1 MLTDGM
7 NRETAA
13 ATTTVVIV
21 LDGDTDAGYRTARK
35 LLAEG
40 CRVAVAAR
48 HPADVV
54 RVMHGYPAEQV
65 MVIAADIA
73 DQRQWRCV
81 TERVIER
88 FGHIDT
94 VMCGEAPTLR
104 ASA

>member
-1 MLTDGM
+1 M
-7 NRETAA
+7 NREIAVA
-13 ATTTVVIV
+13 ATTVVLV

-65 MVIAADIA
+65 MVIAADV
-73 DQRQWRCV
+73 DDHRQWRRLTEQV
-81 TERVIER
+81 TDR
-88 FGHIDT
+88 FGRIDRVVRAEGT
-94 VMCGEAPTLR
+94 TLR

>member
-1 MLTDGM
+1 MPGTEPRANSSPRGVGL
-7 NRETAA
+7 RLPP
-13 ATTTVVIV
+13 ATLPTS
-21 LDGDTDAGYRTARK
+21 
-35 LLAEG
+35 
-40 CRVAVAAR
+40 
-48 HPADVV
+48 V

-94 VMCGEAPTLR
+94 VMCGEAPALR